1 MDPLPWVIDW
11 NPDFEDDPRMKRAV
25 LTALR
30 QVGVPDAVRRL
41 ARSAIE
47 EVVEHGFETEH
58 LVWLETR
65 DRYAL
70 FVRVWYEQT
79 QDKVFAVVE
88 ENDLGDVCF
97 LILEDF
103 DCASYE
109 GGDTVLKVEI
119 EEPETLGVEP

>member
-11 NPDFEDDPRMKRAV
+11 NPEFEDDPRMKRAV
-25 LTALR
+25 LAALR
-30 QVGVPDAVRRL
+30 HEGVADAVRRL
-41 ARSAIE
+41 ARQSIE
-47 EVVEHGFETEH
+47 EVVDHGFETEH
-58 LVWLETR
+58 LIWLESQ
-65 DRYAL
+65 DRFAL

-103 DCASYE
+103 DCASYDGE
-109 GGDTVLKVEI
+109 EVLKVEF